1 MINFPLQDIK
11 RNSKT
16 LKCSEHWALKST
28 ILLLALATNLTL
40 ADSRVFGCPNDTAF
54 DLATAEILLQKP
66 WDTEGLACGAQL
78 YIADADKSP
87 DDSAAQLAAMRA
99 NERYMYYL
107 DKIVLY
113 ELGYLINW
121 YVDDVPEEKK
131 LNAPMRA
138 MILAQQEQQRLVH
151 RLREVNTPLAEL
163 DYFEAQTFGV
173 SAQSQPLLLK
183 AVTADSPSLAGAA
196 HALLAETYYV
206 LPDILGGD
214 LEKAAS
220 MMDAARQ
227 RAPRN
232 PRYSR
237 ILSGYLLDLG
247 EAQQATTTLQNLLT
261 LEPASS
267 EMQIYA
273 DQLRS
278 ASELAGRMDKPNL
291 SADLS
296 RTRAELLAEHPY
308 LQTRK
313 VVSAMGHFGSND
325 PREEIVNP

>member
-1 MINFPLQDIK
+1 MINFPLRDIK
-11 RNSKT
+11 LKSKA
-16 LKCSEHWALKST
+16 LKCSAHWALRSS
-28 ILLLALATNLTL
+28 ILLLTLATNVTL
-40 ADSRVFGCPNDTAF
+40 ADSRLFGCPADTTF
-54 DLATAEILLQKP
+54 DLTTAEILLQKP
-66 WDTEGLACGAQL
+66 WDTAGLACGAQL
-78 YIADADKSP
+78 YIADADKRT
-87 DDSAAQLAAMRA
+87 DDTAAQLTAVRA

-138 MILAQQEQQRLVH
+138 MIWAQQEQQRLVH
-151 RLREVNTPLAEL
+151 RLREANTPPAEL
-163 DYFEAQTFGV
+163 DYFEAQTYGV
-173 SAQSQPLLLK
+173 SAQAQPLLLK
-183 AVTADSPSLAGAA
+183 AVTVDSPSLAGAA
-196 HALLAETYYV
+196 HALLAETYYA

-214 LEKAAS
+214 LEKAVS
-220 MMDAARQ
+220 MMEAARQ
-227 RAPRN
+227 RAPKNSRF
-232 PRYSR
+232 SR

-247 EAQQATTTLQNLLT
+247 QAQRATATLKKLLT
-261 LEPASS
+261 LEPTSP
-267 EMQIYA
+267 EMQLYA

-278 ASELAGRMDKPNL
+278 ASELAGRMDEPGL

-325 PREEIVNP
+325 PREDIGNH